1 MDLKKLISNTESET
15 IEFKEST
22 GEWKEIIETISA
34 FSNTKGGKIV
44 IGVSKS
50 DKLPGV
56 DIGKD
61 TIENLTNQI
70 SQNTDPKIHP
80 SITIEKIK
88 GKFIIIVEIKE
99 SSDHL
104 VLAFGRP
111 YKTISERL
119 AHRGQAVFRLL
130 KCQGLQGA

>member
-1 MDLKKLISNTESET
+1 MDLKKLIPNAESEI
-15 IEFKEST
+15 IEFKKST

-34 FSNTKGGKIV
+34 FSNTEGGKII
-44 IGVSKS
+44 IGLSKTG
-50 DKLPGV
+50 KLLGV

-61 TIENLTNQI
+61 TIERLTNQI

-80 SITIEKIK
+80 RITVRKIDKKSIILIE
-88 GKFIIIVEIKE
+88 VKE

-111 YKTISERL
+111 YNPTTTIRY
-119 AHRGQAVFRLL
+119 
-130 KCQGLQGA
+130 